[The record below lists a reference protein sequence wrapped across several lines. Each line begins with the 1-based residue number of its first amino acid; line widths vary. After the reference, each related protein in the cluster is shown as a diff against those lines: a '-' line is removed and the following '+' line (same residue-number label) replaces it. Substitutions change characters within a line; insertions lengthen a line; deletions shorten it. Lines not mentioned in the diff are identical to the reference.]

1 MLINVQ
7 YQFHT
12 LSQILNQND
21 NNELIKNLSHILDQ
35 INNSNIYFII
45 SVKTN
50 FLHKWNWI
58 MLINVQYQFHTLSQI
73 LNQND
78 NNVLIKN
85 LSHILD
91 RINKLVTFIL

>member
-21 NNELIKNLSHILDQ
+21 TNELIKNLSHILDQ
-35 INNSNIYFII
+35 INNSNIYFVI

-50 FLHKWNWI
+50 FCTNE
-58 MLINVQYQFHTLSQI
+58 INHV
-73 LNQND
+73 NQCT
-78 NNVLIKN
+78 I
-85 LSHILD
+85 SISYS
-91 RINKLVTFIL
+91 VTNFEPK

>member
-1 MLINVQ
+1 MLVNVQ
-7 YQFHT
+7 YQFRT

-50 FLHKWNWI
+50 FCSQLFNYYKFWNKLTCLN
-58 MLINVQYQFHTLSQI
+58 LINV
-73 LNQND
+73 
-78 NNVLIKN
+78 
-85 LSHILD
+85 
-91 RINKLVTFIL
+91 

>member
-7 YQFHT
+7 YKFHT

-21 NNELIKNLSHILDQ
+21 NSELIKNLSHILDQ

-50 FLHKWNWI
+50 FCTNEI
-58 MLINVQYQFHTLSQI
+58 
-73 LNQND
+73 
-78 NNVLIKN
+78 
-85 LSHILD
+85 
-91 RINKLVTFIL
+91 

>member
-50 FLHKWNWI
+50 LCTQLFN
-58 MLINVQYQFHTLSQI
+58 Y
-73 LNQND
+73 
-78 NNVLIKN
+78 
-85 LSHILD
+85 
-91 RINKLVTFIL
+91 

>member
-1 MLINVQ
+1 
-7 YQFHT
+7 
-12 LSQILNQND
+12 
-21 NNELIKNLSHILDQ
+21 
-35 INNSNIYFII
+35 
-45 SVKTN
+45 
-50 FLHKWNWI
+50 

-91 RINKLVTFIL
+91 RINNSNIYFIISVKTNLCTQLFNY

>member
-1 MLINVQ
+1 MKFNHVQ

-35 INNSNIYFII
+35 INNSNISFII

-50 FLHKWNWI
+50 FCTNEI
-58 MLINVQYQFHTLSQI
+58 ESC
-73 LNQND
+73 
-78 NNVLIKN
+78 
-85 LSHILD
+85 
-91 RINKLVTFIL
+91 